1 MPDLVLSVDCSTSG
15 VKCIAWDL
23 DGTQVATG
31 SSALSL
37 SIPEHGYGEQD
48 PRDWWKGFV
57 AAVRSCMQY
66 IDPTRIKGFA
76 VTHQRETFACLDSGD
91 APIRPAMLWLDV
103 RAGEQVNEFGTA
115 HIHELTGKP
124 ANPTPAFYKLLW
136 IRQHEPETLER
147 TAHIVD
153 VHAYL
158 VHELTGEWKTSVAS
172 ADPLGLVDL
181 ATSDYS
187 DEILEIVGIDR
198 SVLPELV
205 EPGDLI
211 GSLSDE
217 AARTLGLPAGIPII
231 SGAGDGQSAGLGA
244 GIIGPGLA
252 YLNVGS
258 GLISGF
264 FSENYSPSTAYRAMA
279 GTIPSTVNYELFV
292 GAGTLMV
299 SWFMK
304 TFAAN
309 QELPGGLS
317 KEVFWER
324 QAQEIERGAGGL
336 FVLPYWNGQLTPY
349 WDHNARGVM
358 LGFTGAH
365 DSAHVYRAMLEGVA
379 FELRICLEEAEPKL
393 AAPIEKFI
401 AMGGGTR
408 SPLWCQ
414 IFADILNRPIVLA
427 GSDEATALGAG
438 ILATIGAGLHP
449 NVETAVKHMTT
460 TSLRYEPNPEGV
472 AEYERLYQSY
482 RTIYPALKEVF
493 AEVAQNG
500 AANER

>member
-1 MPDLVLSVDCSTSG
+1 MNELILSVDCSTSG
-15 VKCIAWDL
+15 VKCIAWGL
-23 DGTQVATG
+23 DGTQVSTG
-31 SSALSL
+31 SSALEL

-48 PRDWWKGFV
+48 PRDWWNGFV
-57 AAVRSCMQY
+57 KAVRSCMQY
-66 IDPTRIKGFA
+66 LDPSRVRGFA
-76 VTHQRETFACLDSGD
+76 VTHQRETFACLDSLD

-103 RAGEQVNEFGTA
+103 RAGDQVNRFGTER
-115 HIHELTGKP
+115 IHELTGKP

-136 IRQHEPETLER
+136 IRENEPETLER
-147 TAHIVD
+147 TTHIVD

-158 VHELTGEWKTSVAS
+158 AHELTGEWKTSVAS
-172 ADPLGLVDL
+172 ADPLGLIDI
-181 ATSDYS
+181 ATGDYS
-187 DEILEIVGIDR
+187 DEILEIIGIDR
-198 SVLPELV
+198 SLLPELV
-205 EPGDLI
+205 KPGEVL
-211 GSLSDE
+211 GLLSDK
-217 AARTLGLPAGIPII
+217 AAKALALPAGIPII

-244 GIIGPGLA
+244 GITGPGLA

-264 FSENYSPSTAYRAMA
+264 FSENYLASTAYRAMA
-279 GTIPSTVNYELFV
+279 GTIPGTFNYELFV

-324 QAQEIERGAGGL
+324 QAQEIEPGADGL
-336 FVLPYWNGQLTPY
+336 FVLPYWNGQLTPF

-358 LGFTGAH
+358 MGFTGAH
-365 DSAHVYRAMLEGVA
+365 QSAHVYRAMLEGVA

-393 AAPIEKFI
+393 SEPIQKFI

-408 SPLWCQ
+408 SPIWCQ
-414 IFADILNRPIVLA
+414 IFADILNRPLMLA

-438 ILATIGAGLHP
+438 ILAAVGVGLHP
-449 NVETAVKHMTT
+449 SIDVAVKSMTT
-460 TSLRYEPNPEGV
+460 TRTLYEPNPEG
-472 AEYERLYQSY
+472 AARYETLYQTY
-482 RTIYPALKEVF
+482 RTIYPALKPVF
-493 AEVAQNG
+493 LNASRNVHKEND
-500 AANER
+500 

>member
-1 MPDLVLSVDCSTSG
+1 MTDLVLSVDCSTSG
-15 VKCIAWDL
+15 VKCIAWGL
-23 DGTQVATG
+23 DGTQVSSG
-31 SSALSL
+31 SSSLEL
-37 SIPEHGYGEQD
+37 SIPAQGYGEQD
-48 PRDWWKGFV
+48 PRDWWNGFV
-57 AAVRSCMQY
+57 QAVRSCMQY
-66 IDPTRIKGFA
+66 IDQSRVKGFA
-76 VTHQRETFACLDSGD
+76 VTHQRETFACLDSND

-103 RAGEQVNEFGTA
+103 RAGEQVNRYGTER
-115 HIHELTGKP
+115 IHELTGKP

-136 IRQHEPETLER
+136 LRENEPETLER
-147 TAHIVD
+147 TKHIVD

-158 VHELTGEWKTSVAS
+158 AHELTGEWKTSVAS

-181 ATSDYS
+181 ATGEYS

-205 EPGDLI
+205 QPGDVL
-211 GSLSDE
+211 GALSE
-217 AARTLGLPAGIPII
+217 KAAKTLGLSAGIPII

-244 GIIGPGLA
+244 GIVGPGVA

-264 FSENYSPSTAYRAMA
+264 YSESYAPSSAYRAMA
-279 GTIPSTVNYELFV
+279 GTIPGTFNYELFV

-309 QELPGGLS
+309 QDLPGGLS

-324 QAQEIERGAGGL
+324 QAQDIEPGAGGL

-358 LGFTGAH
+358 MGFTGAH
-365 DSAHVYRAMLEGVA
+365 QSAHVYRAMLEGVA
-379 FELRICLEEAEPKL
+379 FELRLCLEEAEPKL
-393 AAPIEKFI
+393 SEQIQKFI

-414 IFADILNRPIVLA
+414 IFSDVLNRPIVLA

-438 ILATIGAGLHP
+438 ILASVGVGLHA
-449 NVETAVKHMTT
+449 NTDVAVRSMTT
-460 TSLRYEPNPEGV
+460 TRNPYEPNELNV
-472 AEYERLYQSY
+472 ARYEKLYQTY
-482 RTIYPALKEVF
+482 RTIYPALKPVF
-493 AEVAQNG
+493 LHAAQDSEVAND
-500 AANER
+500 